1 MRKNLLLTILVAM
14 WAISGYA
21 QEPYKVMFY
30 NLENLFDLV
39 NDPEKN
45 DEEFLPDG
53 AKKWNQTKYTK
64 KMANLERVF
73 ADITTLNCG
82 SKLGVEDYPIVIG
95 VSEIENR
102 SVLEDLVSQRKLA
115 PARYRICHYDSPDR
129 RGVDVGFLYR
139 ADIFELEG
147 SEAIP
152 FTLEGRPDFR
162 TRDIVAMWGKIDGDP
177 FYFMVA
183 HWPSRLGG
191 QQASAYLRERAAE
204 IMRQRADSVR
214 KANPDF
220 KIVMMGDFN
229 DDATDNSVMVTLGG
243 EGDINKLDPN
253 GYYNPF
259 VKLLRSG
266 HGTLAYRDAWN
277 LFDNIVV
284 SSNLALGSTG
294 KVKLQKTDKKFYG
307 YIFDRPYMRQQEGQ
321 YKNYPLRTFV
331 GNNFQDGYSDHFPV
345 IIYIK

>member
-1 MRKNLLLTILVAM
+1 MRKNLLLTILVAL
-14 WAISGYA
+14 WAINGYA

-53 AKKWNQTKYTK
+53 AKKWNQAKYTK

-73 ADITTLNCG
+73 ADITTLNSG
-82 SKLGVEDYPIVIG
+82 EKLGVEDYPIVIG

-102 SVLEDLVSQRKLA
+102 SVLDDLVSLRKLA

-129 RGVDVGFLYR
+129 RGVDVAFLYR
-139 ADIFELEG
+139 GDKFEMEG
-147 SEAIP
+147 SRAIP

-204 IMRQRADSVR
+204 IMRQTADSVR
-214 KANPDF
+214 KSNPNY

-229 DDATDNSVMVTLGG
+229 DDATDHSVMQTLGG
-243 EGDINKLDPN
+243 NGDINKLDPN

-294 KVKLQKTDKKFYG
+294 KVKLHKTDKKFYG

-331 GNNFQDGYSDHFPV
+331 GNNFQDGFSDHFPV
-345 IIYIK
+345 IIYIR